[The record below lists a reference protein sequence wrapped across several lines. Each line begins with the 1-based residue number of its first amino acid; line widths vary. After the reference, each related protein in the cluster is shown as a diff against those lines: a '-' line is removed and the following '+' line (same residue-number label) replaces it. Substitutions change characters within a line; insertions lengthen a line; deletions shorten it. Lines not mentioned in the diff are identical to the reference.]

1 MMPEDAKPYLPWIQ
15 RGIFGLC
22 VLSFLVRAFFPFSNS
37 RSLPLAALDLLAGA
51 TGGLVVFYGFGRLR
65 EKRLMDNIPA
75 SKVRS
80 VAMGFA
86 EISGRAQEKLPL
98 VSPITGFPSV
108 YYRYLIEEERS
119 GSRNRG
125 RWVTIDSGQSTQPF
139 YLKDETGQILVDPR
153 EAETV
158 LRQTFRSVRRGE
170 GWLGRRQ
177 RLTEWSITPGQK
189 IFVVGTV
196 GKTTDVIFA
205 HRAQLVEALQG
216 LKHDPA
222 RMKEVDTDH
231 DGQISPE
238 EWQAAVAKA
247 RDDLLRQEV
256 ARQASE
262 PPDDDLALGKGA
274 DETTF
279 VISDRSEA
287 SLSSMLAWKA
297 GASLLFGPAVLILMV
312 MSLLARS
319 GLFPAH
325 FAFPWES
332 LFR

>member
-1 MMPEDAKPYLPWIQ
+1 
-15 RGIFGLC
+15 
-22 VLSFLVRAFFPFSNS
+22 
-37 RSLPLAALDLLAGA
+37 
-51 TGGLVVFYGFGRLR
+51 
-65 EKRLMDNIPA
+65 
-75 SKVRS
+75 
-80 VAMGFA
+80 MGFA

-189 IFVVGTV
+189 IFVVWTV
-196 GKTTDVIFA
+196 GKTTDVIHA
-205 HRAQLVEALQG
+205 HLAQLAEALQG

-222 RMKEVDTDH
+222 RMKEIDTDL
-231 DGQISPE
+231 DRQSSPE
-238 EWQAAVAKA
+238 VLQA
-247 RDDLLRQEV
+247 
-256 ARQASE
+256 
-262 PPDDDLALGKGA
+262 PDAQGA
-274 DETTF
+274 
-279 VISDRSEA
+279 INI
-287 SLSSMLAWKA
+287 ML
-297 GASLLFGPAVLILMV
+297 
-312 MSLLARS
+312 
-319 GLFPAH
+319 
-325 FAFPWES
+325 ES
-332 LFR
+332 CA